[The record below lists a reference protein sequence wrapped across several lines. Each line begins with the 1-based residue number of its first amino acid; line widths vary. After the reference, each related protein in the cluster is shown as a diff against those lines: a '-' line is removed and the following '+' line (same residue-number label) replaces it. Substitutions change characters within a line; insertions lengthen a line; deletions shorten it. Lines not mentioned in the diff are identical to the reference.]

1 MATEVMTVHVVDDDE
16 AVRRSLAVL
25 LQSYGYVVQIY
36 GSGLDFLER
45 IEGRR
50 APASDMAM
58 ACVVLDLCMPGMD
71 GVAVQ
76 QAMRERG
83 IRLPVV
89 AVSGEADVGLA
100 VRVMKAGATDLIEKP
115 YAEDALLRAITSA
128 MAIMVDSEPPAA
140 SREAARAK
148 LTTLTVRERDVL
160 ASIVQGH
167 PNKIIAHALG
177 ISPRTVEIHRSNLML
192 KLECRGIAEVVRL
205 GLHAGFC

>member
-1 MATEVMTVHVVDDDE
+1 MTVHVVDDDE
-16 AVRRSLAVL
+16 AVCHSLAVL
-25 LQSYGYVVQIY
+25 LRSYGYVVQTY

-45 IEGRR
+45 IE
-50 APASDMAM
+50 AHWTYFDDMAM
-58 ACVVLDLCMPGMD
+58 SCVVLDLCMPGMD

-76 QAMRERG
+76 QAMVARG

-89 AVSGEADVGLA
+89 AVSGEVDVGLA

-115 YAEDALLRAITSA
+115 YAEEALLRAITSA
-128 MAIMVDSEPPAA
+128 MATVIDSKPQAA
-140 SREAARAK
+140 SREAAQAK
-148 LTTLTVRERDVL
+148 LATLTVRERDVL

-177 ISPRTVEIHRSNLML
+177 ISPRTVEIHRHNLML

-205 GLHAGFC
+205 GLEAGFVGF